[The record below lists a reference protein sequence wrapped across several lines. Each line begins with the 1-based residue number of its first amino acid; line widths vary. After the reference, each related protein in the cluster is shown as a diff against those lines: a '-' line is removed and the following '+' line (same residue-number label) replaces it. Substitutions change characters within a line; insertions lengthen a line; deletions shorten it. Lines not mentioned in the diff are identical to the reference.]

1 MTYMNE
7 PSPKDQ
13 ALLSAMFA
21 RMDVLGMSIA
31 VGVLTGLALFL
42 ATAILLLQDVP
53 AGYPIGPHLNVLS
66 DYLPGYSVSW
76 AGSVA
81 GLLDGFVLGAIA
93 GFVVALLWNLTRYI
107 ALASMLIKTAVL
119 AD

>member
-1 MTYMNE
+1 MKE
-7 PSPKDQ
+7 PSPQNQ
-13 ALLSAMFA
+13 AVLSAVFA
-21 RMDVLGMSIA
+21 KMDVLALAIA
-31 VGVLTGLALFL
+31 TGILFALGLFL

-53 AGYPIGPHLNVLS
+53 AGYPVGPHLNALQ

-76 AGSVA
+76 WGSIA
-81 GLLDGFVLGAIA
+81 GLPNGFLIGAII
-93 GFVVALLWNLTRYI
+93 GFFVALFWNLTHYI